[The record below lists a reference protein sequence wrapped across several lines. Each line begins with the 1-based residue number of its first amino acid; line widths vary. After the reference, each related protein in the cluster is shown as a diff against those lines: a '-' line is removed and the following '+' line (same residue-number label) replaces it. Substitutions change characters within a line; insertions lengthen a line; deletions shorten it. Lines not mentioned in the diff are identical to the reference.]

1 MPGSAGGFCSAAART
16 AQGKQKTDKTN
27 TNLRGHFMN
36 IPSLSQQLHGAERHG
51 RDETT

>member
-1 MPGSAGGFCSAAART
+1 MPGSAGELCSAAART
-16 AQGKQKTDKTN
+16 AQGKQNTDKTS

-36 IPSLSQQLHGAERHG
+36 IPSLSQLHRAERHG